1 MRKDVH
7 DAPVNA
13 TITRHDAIA
22 EHDSVTQP
30 KIGGPMGDESIEF
43 YEGIG
48 VEKKIE
54 SLTGGELPLGML
66 GFDSGFTASLLGLGT
81 EAV

>member
-1 MRKDVH
+1 
-7 DAPVNA
+7 
-13 TITRHDAIA
+13 
-22 EHDSVTQP
+22 
-30 KIGGPMGDESIEF
+30 MGDESIEF

-54 SLTGGELPLGML
+54 SLTGGEFPLGML